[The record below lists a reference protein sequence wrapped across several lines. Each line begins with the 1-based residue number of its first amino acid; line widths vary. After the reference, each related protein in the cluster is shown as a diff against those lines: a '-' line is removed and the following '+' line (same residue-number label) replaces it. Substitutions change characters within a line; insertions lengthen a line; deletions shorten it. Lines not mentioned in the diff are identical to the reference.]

1 MESVADKNGVQLQ
14 ERDLAILRGLF
25 DSRVATIHH
34 LSTLYFGGK
43 IMAARKRVQK
53 LKEAGIIIERPRRA
67 TEPIVHCLGKKAF
80 QILEEAGILKEYP
93 SVGWSH
99 LEKRAR
105 VSKMTLDHELNVM
118 DVRAALTSTAEAA
131 GYSVVEFATWP
142 KLFQFMANQ
151 PGTGEVL
158 VKPDGFIRIQG
169 EDADGQFEDMF
180 FLEVDRSSEEQ
191 ETLAL
196 RAACYRDFYTRGG
209 LASRFGRPRTEFK
222 QFPFVV
228 LMTFKNA
235 ERRNN
240 TAERLLLNHP
250 PIRNQV
256 WLSTLKE
263 VTTDPL
269 GPIWV
274 KPGDYLKLTEGTEF
288 DVEHRRYLTG
298 YRRQPEREAFI
309 ERSIPKH
316 PLLTPLSTRSDTCT
330 STNA

>member
-1 MESVADKNGVQLQ
+1 MALIADNTGPVLQ
-14 ERDLAILRGLF
+14 PRDLAILRGLF

-43 IMAARKRVQK
+43 ITAARKRVQK

-67 TEPIVHCLGKKAF
+67 TEPVVHCLGKKAF
-80 QILEEAGILKEYP
+80 QILEEAGVLQEYP

-105 VSKMTLDHELNVM
+105 VSRMTLDHELNVM
-118 DVRAALTSTAEAA
+118 DVRAALTSKAEAA

-169 EDADGQFEDMF
+169 ADSDGQFEDMF

-196 RAACYRDFYTRGG
+196 RAACYRDYYARGG
-209 LASRFGRPRTEFK
+209 LASRFGRPRGEFK

-228 LMTFKNA
+228 LMTFNTA

-240 TAERLLLNHP
+240 TAERLLLNSP

-269 GPIWV
+269 GSIWV
-274 KPGDYLKLTEGTEF
+274 KPSDYLKLTNDTEF
-288 DVEHRRYLTG
+288 DVENRHHPSG

-309 ERSIPKH
+309 EGNILKH
-316 PLLTPLSTRSDTCT
+316 PLLIPPSSK
-330 STNA
+330 SKA